1 MLDQGTAD
9 DKYLVLLS
17 DGIPIYWV
25 NDQGEATGKMLSRYT
40 QLDENGNPVIVSREP
55 AASEPEGSMEDM
67 SVVKSIDEILAFQDW
82 DTDADEWIQ
91 ESNTGAIWDNGYK
104 HTNIEKSIYMTA
116 KYLMSEILGR
126 YPLKMV
132 AFGTDKYSN
141 SIVYKYGENFCD
153 WIGVQEGVSYYKV
166 KKPG

>member
-1 MLDQGTAD
+1 
-9 DKYLVLLS
+9 
-17 DGIPIYWV
+17 
-25 NDQGEATGKMLSRYT
+25 MLSRYT
-40 QLDENGNPVIVSREP
+40 QLDENGNPVIVSRES

-82 DTDADEWIQ
+82 DTDTDEWIQ

-132 AFGTDKYSN
+132 ALERTNIQTVLFTNMERTSVTGSAPR
-141 SIVYKYGENFCD
+141 
-153 WIGVQEGVSYYKV
+153 KV
-166 KKPG
+166 FLIIR